1 MRRTWGRV
9 VTTLATLALL
19 ATVAPVAAG
28 ADQGGGVDAAATSS
42 TEGYRLVHANGV
54 LEAFGDTG
62 LADQAA
68 LAGHDDVVGAASTAS
83 GKGAYTASADG
94 GVFAYGD
101 ATFQGSAGNVDLNSP
116 IVGVAAN
123 PAGGYWLVAADGGIF
138 AFGSAGFFGS
148 TGAITLNQP
157 IVGMAS
163 TPDGKGYWL
172 VASDGG
178 VFSFGD
184 ATFFGSTGAITL
196 NQPIVGIAATP
207 TGDGYW
213 IVASDGGIFAFGD
226 AVFLGSTG
234 AISLNS
240 PIAGMSRTHDGKG
253 YWLAAEDGGIFSFG
267 EAPFLGRGKD
277 ADADSPVVGIAGVTD
292 RFVDLQILSIN
303 DFHGNLDPPGGQIT
317 GQDVGGAAFLTTQ
330 LANARKGHANTIT
343 VTAGDNIGASPL
355 LSGLFH
361 DEPTIESLNAMHVE
375 LAAVGNHEFDEGLPE
390 LKRMQNGGCAVTDP
404 LSPAPCQAHQFTG
417 ASFQYLA
424 ANVTDTAT
432 GQTIFPA
439 TAIKTYQGV
448 KVGFIGLTLKGT
460 PDIVT
465 PSAVAGLGFA
475 DEASTINGLV
485 PQLQAEGARA
495 IVVLIHQGGQQGTG
509 GTLNGCTNFSGDL
522 TPIID
527 ALDPAVQVVISGH
540 THNFYNCTIGNRLVT
555 SASSF
560 GRVFTDLDITV
571 DRNSG
576 DIVAKSATNKLV
588 TRDVTPDPTVQAI
601 IDTYKPLAAP
611 LQNAVVGRIAAQI
624 TRTSLPSGESALGDF
639 IADSQLFDTRTQGAD
654 VAFMNPGGIRADL
667 PSAAPSSTPVDVTFG
682 DIFTVQPFGNS
693 LVTKDMTGAQI
704 EAVLE
709 QQIFAVPAGGTV
721 PTRILQVS
729 SSLTYTWT
737 TAAQSDGG
745 HIDPATIMI
754 DDPDTPAADPT
765 PINPSQTYRVTMN
778 SFLAT
783 GGDGFTVFNQGT
795 NVVGGDIDTDAVKKY
810 FTSLGSPPT
819 AVPVPAADRITVTP

>member
-1 MRRTWGRV
+1 MRRTWRRV
-9 VTTLATLALL
+9 VTTLAAIGLVAALA
-19 ATVAPVAAG
+19 PMAAG
-28 ADQGGGVDAAATSS
+28 ADDGGVEAAATAS

-68 LAGHDDVVGAASTAS
+68 LAGHDDVVGAASTAT

-101 ATFQGSAGNVDLNSP
+101 AAFQGSAGNVDLNFP
-116 IVGVAAN
+116 IVGIAAN
-123 PAGGYWLVAADGGIF
+123 PGGGYWLVAEDGGIF
-138 AFGSAGFFGS
+138 AFGAAGFFGS

-157 IVGMAS
+157 IVGMAP
-163 TPDGKGYWL
+163 TPTGKGYWL
-172 VASDGG
+172 VAADGG

-207 TGDGYW
+207 TGKGYW

-234 AISLNS
+234 AIALNS
-240 PIAGMSRTHDGKG
+240 PIVGMSRTHDGTG
-253 YWLAAEDGGIFSFG
+253 YWLAAADGGIFSFG
-267 EAPFLGRGKD
+267 QAPFLGRSSD
-277 ADADSPVVGIAGVTD
+277 TNADSPVVGIAGVTD

-303 DFHGNLDPPGGQIT
+303 DFHGNLEPPGGQIT
-317 GQDVGGAAFLTTQ
+317 GQDVGGAAFLSTQ
-330 LANARKGHANTIT
+330 LTNARTGHANSIT

-375 LAAVGNHEFDEGLPE
+375 LAAVGNHEFDEGLTE

-404 LSPAPCQAHQFTG
+404 ASPAPCQAHQFAG
-417 ASFQYLA
+417 ATFQYLA
-424 ANVTDTAT
+424 ANVTDTGT
-432 GQTIFPA
+432 GQTVFPA
-439 TAIKTYQGV
+439 TAVKTYQGV

-465 PSAVAGLGFA
+465 PTAVQNLAFA

-485 PQLQAEGARA
+485 PQLQAQGARA
-495 IVVLIHQGGQQGTG
+495 IVVLIHQGGQQGAG
-509 GTLNGCTNFSGDL
+509 GALNGCTNFSGEL
-522 TPIID
+522 TPILN

-560 GRVFTDLDITV
+560 GRVFTDLNITI

-588 TRDVTPDPTVQAI
+588 TRTVTADPAI
-601 IDTYKPLAAP
+601 QSIINTYKALAAP
-611 LQNAVVGRIAAQI
+611 LQNQVVGRIAGQM
-624 TRTSLPSGESALGDF
+624 TRTSLPSGESVLGDF
-639 IADSQLFDTRTQGAD
+639 IADSQLFDTRGQGAD
-654 VAFMNPGGIRADL
+654 IAFMNPGGIRADL
-667 PSAAPSSTPVDVTFG
+667 PSAAPGATPVDVTFG

-709 QQIFAVPAGGTV
+709 QQIFTVPAGQTV
-721 PTRILQVS
+721 PTRILQIS
-729 SSLTYTWT
+729 DSLRYTWT

-745 HIDPATIMI
+745 HIDPATITI
-754 DDPDTPAADPT
+754 DDPDTPVADPT
-765 PINPSQTYRVTMN
+765 PINLAQTYRVTMN

-783 GGDGFTVFNQGT
+783 GGDGFTAFNQGT
-795 NVVGGDIDTDAVKKY
+795 NAVGGDIDTDAVKKY
-810 FTSLGSPPT
+810 FVSLTSPPS
-819 AVPVPAADRITVTP
+819 VVPAPTPNRITVTP